1 MDNHLHGAGGGPASI
16 YRGHARS
23 LTCTA
28 AIEARVRQ
36 SKPGDVILSN
46 SDWHEAQLKE
56 QRLPL
61 RDDLDTMAPHNPI
74 VLVRGG
80 HEYILNSAA
89 LTRWGIT
96 PETPQPAGG
105 RITRYPDGRLNGELV
120 DTAKSLVRLP
130 PAAPRTPNQQLADR
144 VADYKKLNAAGL
156 TSIRHPGISIA
167 DYRMLQEMQ
176 KRGELTI
183 RINALLR
190 PSVGPSAVEPLIGD
204 SGIKPGE
211 GDEWLRIGGVKL
223 GVDGGFEGGLMR
235 EPYEK
240 PWDEN
245 GTFRGLQTIDTE
257 RFFTVVRDLNRL
269 DWRVATH
276 AVGDAAIDLVLNA
289 YEKANAER
297 SIVGRRWSI
306 EHAFIGRPDHLPR
319 MKALGV
325 AIAGQNH
332 LYLAG
337 PSLVKYW
344 GAARAGI
351 TTPVKMYLD
360 AGLPVSSGTD
370 APVVPY
376 PPLWTLYHFITR
388 DTITGGVLGADQR
401 VTRQQAL
408 RMATINNAWL
418 NMEER
423 TKGSIEPNKFADL
436 VILNED
442 PLTCP
447 EPRLRDAKVA
457 GDDRRWQ
464 GRCRHAALGVGPS
477 SSDPGA
483 KTQARPKTATN
494 AVGRQPDCAAAPGT
508 PATAPPA
515 RRHRQTRRAPTQTQ
529 SDRRSPG
536 RTARLATRDPSE
548 SRGSNPIATPMT
560 TGVRTCRTIDSQQ
573 RRLLRAERHPD
584 ADLLGPQRHAVRH
597 HAEDAETRQRQRQ
610 HADAAR
616 QSCWPGA
623 GPACADRN
631 PRASP
636 SRSG

>member
-1 MDNHLHGAGGGPASI
+1 MSRGLCASLIIVCAITVVAQGPLPRPPSPDLILINGRVITVDRNFSVAEGVAIAGDRILTTGNEDQLRALAGPSTRIVDLKGHTVIPGLMDNHLHGAGGGAGVDFS
-16 YRGHARS
+16 RARS
-23 LTCTA
+23 LDDVYA
-28 AIEARVRQ
+28 ALDARVKQ
-36 SKPGDVILSN
+36 VGPDQVIVSN

-61 RDDLDTMAPHNPI
+61 RDDLDRIAPQNPV

-89 LTRWGIT
+89 LARWGIT
-96 PETPQPAGG
+96 ADTPQPTGG
-105 RITRYPDGRLNGELV
+105 RITRYADGRLNGELV
-120 DTAKSLVRLP
+120 DTAKSLVKLP
-130 PAAPRTPNQQLADR
+130 PSVPRTPNQQLMDR
-144 VADYKKLNAAGL
+144 EADYKRLNAAGL

-167 DYRMLQEMQ
+167 EYRMLQQ
-176 KRGELTI
+176 LQNRGEPTI

-190 PSVGPSAVEPLIGD
+190 AGGEGSEQAIAE
-204 SGIKPGE
+204 SGIRQGE
-211 GDEWLRIGGVKL
+211 GNPWLRMGGIKL

-235 EPYEK
+235 QPYET

-245 GTFRGLQTIDTE
+245 GTFRGLQTMETE
-257 RFFTVVRDLNRL
+257 RFFTIVRDLNRR

-297 SIVGRRWSI
+297 PIAGRRWSI

-319 MKALGV
+319 MKALGI
-325 AIAGQNH
+325 AIAAQNH
-332 LYLAG
+332 LFLAG

-376 PPLWTLYHFITR
+376 PPLWTLYHFVTR

-401 VTRQQAL
+401 VTRRQAL
-408 RMATINNAWL
+408 QMATINNAWL

-423 TKGSIEPNKFADL
+423 TKGSLEPNKFADL

-447 EPRLRDAKVA
+447 EPRLRDAKV
-457 GDDRRWQ
+457 
-464 GRCRHAALGVGPS
+464 
-477 SSDPGA
+477 
-483 KTQARPKTATN
+483 
-494 AVGRQPDCAAAPGT
+494 
-508 PATAPPA
+508 
-515 RRHRQTRRAPTQTQ
+515 
-529 SDRRSPG
+529 
-536 RTARLATRDPSE
+536 LATIVGGKIVS
-548 SRGSNPIATPMT
+548 GSFP
-560 TGVRTCRTIDSQQ
+560 
-573 RRLLRAERHPD
+573 
-584 ADLLGPQRHAVRH
+584 
-597 HAEDAETRQRQRQ
+597 
-610 HADAAR
+610 
-616 QSCWPGA
+616 
-623 GPACADRN
+623 
-631 PRASP
+631 
-636 SRSG
+636 

>member
-1 MDNHLHGAGGGPASI
+1 MRTAEVCRKIAGTNGYAVLVHRVILVSLAAIVSAAVLAAGQLPRPPAPDLIFVNGKVVTVDRNFSIAAGVAISGDRILTTGNDDQLRALAGPATRIVDLKGNTVIPGLMDNHLHGAGGGPGIDLS
-16 YRGHARS
+16 RARS
-23 LTCTA
+23 LADVNA
-28 AIEARVRQ
+28 AIQARVATAV
-36 SKPGDVILSN
+36 PGDLILSN

-61 RDDLDTMAPHNPI
+61 RDDLDKVAPGNPI

-89 LTRWGIT
+89 LARWNIT
-96 PETPQPAGG
+96 PDSPQPAGG
-105 RITRYPDGRLNGELV
+105 RITRYADGRLNGELV

-130 PAAPRTPNQQLADR
+130 PAPARTAAQQVADR

-167 DYRMLQEMQ
+167 EYRLLQAMQ
-176 KRGELTI
+176 ARGELTI

-190 PSVGPSAVEPLIGD
+190 AGNDPIDKTIGS

-211 GDEWLRIGGVKL
+211 GDAWLRAGGVKL
-223 GVDGGFEGGLMR
+223 AVDGGFEGGLMR

-245 GTFRGLQTIDTE
+245 GTFRGLQTLDTE
-257 RFFTVVRDLNRL
+257 RFFTMVRDLNRL

-289 YEKANAER
+289 YEKANTER
-297 SIVGRRWSI
+297 SIAARRWSI
-306 EHAFIGRPDHLPR
+306 EHAFIGRPDQLPR

-325 AIAGQNH
+325 AISAQNH

-337 PSLVKYW
+337 PSLVHYW
-344 GAARAGI
+344 GATRAGI
-351 TTPVKMYLD
+351 TTPARMYLD

-388 DTITGGVLGADQR
+388 DTISGGVLGADQR
-401 VTRQQAL
+401 VSREQAL

-423 TKGSIEPNKFADL
+423 TKGSIEPNKLADL

-447 EPRLRDAKVA
+447 EPRLRDATVVATIVGGRVVA
-457 GDDRRWQ
+457 G
-464 GRCRHAALGVGPS
+464 ALP
-477 SSDPGA
+477 
-483 KTQARPKTATN
+483 
-494 AVGRQPDCAAAPGT
+494 
-508 PATAPPA
+508 
-515 RRHRQTRRAPTQTQ
+515 
-529 SDRRSPG
+529 
-536 RTARLATRDPSE
+536 
-548 SRGSNPIATPMT
+548 
-560 TGVRTCRTIDSQQ
+560 
-573 RRLLRAERHPD
+573 
-584 ADLLGPQRHAVRH
+584 
-597 HAEDAETRQRQRQ
+597 
-610 HADAAR
+610 
-616 QSCWPGA
+616 
-623 GPACADRN
+623 
-631 PRASP
+631 
-636 SRSG
+636 